1 MVYAVVAGIL
11 LGLFIVQIKRVPCND
26 YFVLKASI
34 YLSILT
40 LIRVGSCLYL
50 FFAYQKYLDND
61 YYLEHYK
68 AFGIIITNV
77 VFDVPVFA
85 LLLIFYS
92 VIFSAYKLYLVFQEM
107 LGFSN
112 TGS

>member
-1 MVYAVVAGIL
+1 M
-11 LGLFIVQIKRVPCND
+11 
-26 YFVLKASI
+26 KASI

-50 FFAYQKYLDND
+50 FIAYQKYESND
-61 YYLEHYK
+61 LILEHYQ
-68 AFGIIITNV
+68 AYGIILTNI

-92 VIFSAYKLYLVFQEM
+92 VLFSAYRLYLVFQEM

-112 TGS
+112 NSLAQ